1 MTSRILSIDLQS
13 DILTAVLLENDVNR
27 DIIASTILIS
37 ADKTAEELV
46 TELTNSIDCSD
57 CRCVLSLGAS
67 FFSFRN
73 LDFPF
78 SDRKSIDKVLPFELE
93 EGTAEPID
101 TMLID
106 AMVIP
111 SKGDDSEVIS
121 AMIKQSLLA
130 DLHHALTQA
139 DIPPERITLSG
150 LPNIVELQTTG
161 QVPEEFIFLDL
172 RLESACLFLVSQGNL
187 QLIRPLFLSPLP
199 GFRADFSMNIEEG
212 KLIIRGLEYTA
223 ETFSELALTVKQTLA
238 PFPLQ
243 TEIGRASWRERV

>member
-46 TELTNSIDCSD
+46 TELTNRIDCSD

-73 LDFPF
+73 LVFPF

-101 TMLID
+101 TMPID

-172 RLESACLFLVSQGNL
+172 RLES
-187 QLIRPLFLSPLP
+187 
-199 GFRADFSMNIEEG
+199 
-212 KLIIRGLEYTA
+212 
-223 ETFSELALTVKQTLA
+223 
-238 PFPLQ
+238 
-243 TEIGRASWRERV
+243 EIGRASCMERVGLYV